1 MSSAREDLQKILA
14 DRDIPEVDFPM
25 TFDDISLISASS
37 SDNTAADGFIGNT
50 IPKMHEIEQV
60 VPQYRSLPEKIGG
73 LLFGFYIN
81 QAVYKQNDL
90 NKNLGI
96 VFDEVENN
104 RKEIAELR
112 SRILKLNRKLSS
124 DRENK

>member
-1 MSSAREDLQKILA
+1 MSSAREDLQALLEGKEV
-14 DRDIPEVDFPM
+14 PKVDFPM

-37 SDNTAADGFIGNT
+37 SDNTTVDAFIGNT

-81 QAVYKQNDL
+81 HAVYKQNDV

-96 VFDEVENN
+96 VFDEVEAN

-112 SRILKLNRKLSS
+112 AGILKLNRKLSS
-124 DRENK
+124 DREKK